1 MNDFKL
7 DNEPKIKSGFQIP
20 QNYFDTL
27 SEKVMNQLPT
37 DEPKVVSL
45 WDRNKRWIYS
55 VAAIL
60 VLSLTIPLANQFQ
73 TTSSAVAT
81 TADENEIENYLAYHA
96 SLPDEEII
104 KLLDK
109 EDIAEIDISNSLDE
123 EALKQ
128 ALYEDSNTEYYITN

>member
-1 MNDFKL
+1 MNNFKL

-20 QNYFDTL
+20 ENYFDSL
-27 SEKVMNQLPT
+27 SEKVMNQLPKE
-37 DEPKVVSL
+37 EPKVVSL

-55 VAAIL
+55 AAAVL

-73 TTSSAVAT
+73 STSTEVAT
-81 TADENEIENYLAYHA
+81 TETNEIENYLAYHA
-96 SLPDEEII
+96 SLSDEEII

-109 EDIAEIDISNSLDE
+109 EDIAEIEVTNSLDE

-128 ALYEDSNTEYYITN
+128 ALNEDSNTEYYITN

>member
-20 QNYFDTL
+20 ENYFDSL
-27 SEKVMNQLPT
+27 SEKVMNQLPRE
-37 DEPKVVSL
+37 EPKVVSL

-55 VAAIL
+55 AAAVL

-73 TTSSAVAT
+73 STSTEVAT
-81 TADENEIENYLAYHA
+81 TETNEIENYLAYHA
-96 SLPDEEII
+96 SLSDEEII

-109 EDIAEIDISNSLDE
+109 EDIAEIEVTNSLDE

-128 ALYEDSNTEYYITN
+128 ALNEDSNTEYYITN

>member
-1 MNDFKL
+1 MNNFKL

-20 QNYFDTL
+20 DNYFDTF

-37 DEPKVVSL
+37 EEPKVISL

-55 VAAIL
+55 VAAVL

-73 TTSSAVAT
+73 STTTEIAT
-81 TADENEIENYLAYHA
+81 TETNEIENYLAYHA
-96 SLPDEEII
+96 SLSDEEII

-109 EDIAEIDISNSLDE
+109 EDIAEIEISNSLDE

-128 ALYEDSNTEYYITN
+128 ALHEDSNTEYYITN

>member
-20 QNYFDTL
+20 DNYFDTF
-27 SEKVMNQLPT
+27 SEKVMNQLPKE
-37 DEPKVVSL
+37 EPKVVSL
-45 WDRNKRWIYS
+45 WDKNKRWIYS
-55 VAAIL
+55 AAAVL

-73 TTSSAVAT
+73 STSTEVAT
-81 TADENEIENYLAYHA
+81 TETNEIENYLAYHA
-96 SLPDEEII
+96 SLSDEEII

-109 EDIAEIDISNSLDE
+109 EDIAEIEVTNSLDE

-128 ALYEDSNTEYYITN
+128 ALNEDSNIEYYITN

>member
-1 MNDFKL
+1 MNNFKL

-20 QNYFDTL
+20 DNYFDTF
-27 SEKVMNQLPT
+27 SEKVMNKLPK
-37 DEPKVVSL
+37 EEVKVVSL

-55 VAAIL
+55 VAAVL

-73 TTSSAVAT
+73 STTTETAT
-81 TADENEIENYLAYHA
+81 AETNEIENYLAYHA
-96 SLPDEEII
+96 SLSDEEII

-109 EDIAEIDISNSLDE
+109 EDIAEIEITNSLDE

-128 ALYEDSNTEYYITN
+128 ALHEDSNTEYYITN

>member
-20 QNYFDTL
+20 ENYFDSF
-27 SEKVMNQLPT
+27 SEKVMNQLPKE
-37 DEPKVVSL
+37 EPKVVSL

-55 VAAIL
+55 AAAVL

-73 TTSSAVAT
+73 STSSEVAT
-81 TADENEIENYLAYHA
+81 TETNEIENYLAYHA
-96 SLPDEEII
+96 SLSDEEII

-109 EDIAEIDISNSLDE
+109 EDIAEIEVTNSLDE

-128 ALYEDSNTEYYITN
+128 ALNEDSNTEYYITN

>member
-20 QNYFDTL
+20 ENYFDSL
-27 SEKVMNQLPT
+27 SEKVINQLPT
-37 DEPKVVSL
+37 KEPKVVSL

-55 VAAIL
+55 AAAVL

-73 TTSSAVAT
+73 STSTEVAT
-81 TADENEIENYLAYHA
+81 TETNEIENYLAYHA
-96 SLPDEEII
+96 SLSDEEII

-109 EDIAEIDISNSLDE
+109 EDIAEIEVTNSLDE

-128 ALYEDSNTEYYITN
+128 ALNEDSNIEYYITN

>member
-20 QNYFDTL
+20 ENYFDTF
-27 SEKVMNQLPT
+27 SEKVMNQLPKE
-37 DEPKVVSL
+37 EPKVVSL
-45 WDRNKRWIYS
+45 WDRNKCWIYS
-55 VAAIL
+55 AAAVL

-73 TTSSAVAT
+73 STSTEVAT
-81 TADENEIENYLAYHA
+81 TETNEIENYLAYHA
-96 SLPDEEII
+96 SLSDEEII

-109 EDIAEIDISNSLDE
+109 EDIAEIEVTNSLDE

-128 ALYEDSNTEYYITN
+128 ALNEDSNTEYYITN

>member
-20 QNYFDTL
+20 ENYFDTF
-27 SEKVMNQLPT
+27 SEKVMNQLPKE
-37 DEPKVVSL
+37 EPKVVSL

-55 VAAIL
+55 AAAVL

-73 TTSSAVAT
+73 STSTEVAT
-81 TADENEIENYLAYHA
+81 TETNEIENYLAYHA
-96 SLPDEEII
+96 SLSDEEII

-109 EDIAEIDISNSLDE
+109 EDIAEIEVTNSLDE

-128 ALYEDSNTEYYITN
+128 ALNEDSNIEYYITN

>member
-1 MNDFKL
+1 MNNFKL

-20 QNYFDTL
+20 ENYFDTL
-27 SEKVMNQLPT
+27 SEKVMNQLPKE
-37 DEPKVVSL
+37 EPKVVSL

-55 VAAIL
+55 SAAIL

-73 TTSSAVAT
+73 STSSEVAT
-81 TADENEIENYLAYHA
+81 TETNEIENYLAYHA
-96 SLPDEEII
+96 SLSDEEII

-109 EDIAEIDISNSLDE
+109 EDIAEIEVTNSLDE

>member
-20 QNYFDTL
+20 ENYFDSL
-27 SEKVMNQLPT
+27 SEKVINQLPT
-37 DEPKVVSL
+37 KEPKVVSL

-55 VAAIL
+55 AAAVL

-73 TTSSAVAT
+73 STSTEVAT
-81 TADENEIENYLAYHA
+81 TETNEIENYLAYHA
-96 SLPDEEII
+96 SLSDEEII

-109 EDIAEIDISNSLDE
+109 EDIAEIEVTNSLDE

-128 ALYEDSNTEYYITN
+128 ALNEDSNTEYYITN

>member
-20 QNYFDTL
+20 ENYFDSF
-27 SEKVMNQLPT
+27 SEKVMNQLPKE
-37 DEPKVVSL
+37 EPKVVSL

-55 VAAIL
+55 AAAVL

-73 TTSSAVAT
+73 STSTEVAT
-81 TADENEIENYLAYHA
+81 TETNEIENYLAYHA
-96 SLPDEEII
+96 SLSDEEII

-109 EDIAEIDISNSLDE
+109 EDIAEIEVTNSLDE

-128 ALYEDSNTEYYITN
+128 ALNEDSNTEYYITN

>member
-1 MNDFKL
+1 MNNFKL

-20 QNYFDTL
+20 ENYFDTL
-27 SEKVMNQLPT
+27 SEKVMNQLPKE
-37 DEPKVVSL
+37 EPKVVSL

-55 VAAIL
+55 SAAIL

-73 TTSSAVAT
+73 STSSEVAT
-81 TADENEIENYLAYHA
+81 TETNEIENYLAYHA
-96 SLPDEEII
+96 SLSDEEII

-109 EDIAEIDISNSLDE
+109 EDIAEIEVTNSLDE

-128 ALYEDSNTEYYITN
+128 ALHEDSNTEYYITN

>member
-1 MNDFKL
+1 MNNFKL

-20 QNYFDTL
+20 EHYFDSF
-27 SEKVMNQLPT
+27 SEKVMNQLPKE
-37 DEPKVVSL
+37 EPKVVSL

-55 VAAIL
+55 AAAIL

-73 TTSSAVAT
+73 STPSEVAT
-81 TADENEIENYLAYHA
+81 TETNEIENYLAYHA
-96 SLPDEEII
+96 SLSDEEII

-128 ALYEDSNTEYYITN
+128 ALHEDSNTEYYITN

>member
-20 QNYFDTL
+20 ENYFDTF
-27 SEKVMNQLPT
+27 SEKVMNQLPKE
-37 DEPKVVSL
+37 EPKVVSL

-55 VAAIL
+55 AAAVL

-73 TTSSAVAT
+73 STSTEVAT
-81 TADENEIENYLAYHA
+81 TETNEIENYLAYHA
-96 SLPDEEII
+96 SLSDEEII

-109 EDIAEIDISNSLDE
+109 EDIAEIEVTNSLDE

-128 ALYEDSNTEYYITN
+128 ALNEDSNTEYYITN

>member
-20 QNYFDTL
+20 ENYFDTF

-37 DEPKVVSL
+37 EEPKVVSL

-55 VAAIL
+55 VAAVL

-73 TTSSAVAT
+73 STSTEVAT
-81 TADENEIENYLAYHA
+81 TETNEIENYLAYHA
-96 SLPDEEII
+96 SLSDEEII

-128 ALYEDSNTEYYITN
+128 ALHEDSNTEYYITN

>member
-20 QNYFDTL
+20 EHYFDTF
-27 SEKVMNQLPT
+27 SQKVMNQLPKE
-37 DEPKVVSL
+37 EPKVVSL
-45 WDRNKRWIYS
+45 WDKNKRWIYS
-55 VAAIL
+55 AAAVL

-73 TTSSAVAT
+73 STSSEVAT
-81 TADENEIENYLAYHA
+81 TETNEIENYLAYHA
-96 SLPDEEII
+96 SLSDEEII

-109 EDIAEIDISNSLDE
+109 EDIAEIEVTNSLDE

>member
-1 MNDFKL
+1 MNNFKL

-20 QNYFDTL
+20 EHYFDSF
-27 SEKVMNQLPT
+27 SEKVMNQLPKE
-37 DEPKVVSL
+37 EPKVVSL

-55 VAAIL
+55 SAAIL

-73 TTSSAVAT
+73 STSSEVAT
-81 TADENEIENYLAYHA
+81 TETNEIENYLAYHA
-96 SLPDEEII
+96 SLSDEEII

-109 EDIAEIDISNSLDE
+109 EDIAEIEVTNSLDE

-128 ALYEDSNTEYYITN
+128 ALHEDSNTEYYITN

>member
-1 MNDFKL
+1 MNNFKL

-20 QNYFDTL
+20 ENYFDTFA
-27 SEKVMNQLPT
+27 EKVMNELPK
-37 DEPKVVSL
+37 EELKVISL
-45 WDRNKRWIYS
+45 WDKNKRWIYS
-55 VAAIL
+55 VAAVL

-73 TTSSAVAT
+73 STTTET
-81 TADENEIENYLAYHA
+81 TTETNEIENYLAYHA
-96 SLPDEEII
+96 SLSDEEII

-109 EDIAEIDISNSLDE
+109 EDIAEIEITNSLDE

>member
-20 QNYFDTL
+20 ENYFDAL
-27 SEKVMNQLPT
+27 SEKVMNQLPKE
-37 DEPKVVSL
+37 EPKVVSL

-55 VAAIL
+55 AAAVL

-73 TTSSAVAT
+73 STSTEVAT
-81 TADENEIENYLAYHA
+81 TETNEIENYLAYHA
-96 SLPDEEII
+96 SLSDEEII

-109 EDIAEIDISNSLDE
+109 EDIAEIEVTNSLDE

-128 ALYEDSNTEYYITN
+128 ALNEDSNTEYYITN

>member
-20 QNYFDTL
+20 ENYFDTF
-27 SEKVMNQLPT
+27 SEKVMNQLPKE
-37 DEPKVVSL
+37 EPKVVSL

-55 VAAIL
+55 AAAVL

-73 TTSSAVAT
+73 STSTEVAT
-81 TADENEIENYLAYHA
+81 TETNEIENYLAYHA
-96 SLPDEEII
+96 SLSDEEII

-109 EDIAEIDISNSLDE
+109 EDIAEIEVTNSLDE

-128 ALYEDSNTEYYITN
+128 ALHEDSNTEYYITN

>member
-20 QNYFDTL
+20 EHYFDSF
-27 SEKVMNQLPT
+27 SEKVMNQLPKE
-37 DEPKVVSL
+37 EPKVVSL

-55 VAAIL
+55 AAAVL

-73 TTSSAVAT
+73 STSTEVAT
-81 TADENEIENYLAYHA
+81 TETNEIENYLAYHA
-96 SLPDEEII
+96 SLSDEEII

-109 EDIAEIDISNSLDE
+109 EDIAEIEVTNSLDE

-128 ALYEDSNTEYYITN
+128 ALNEDSNTEYYITN

>member
-20 QNYFDTL
+20 ENYFDSL
-27 SEKVMNQLPT
+27 SEKVMNQLPKE
-37 DEPKVVSL
+37 EPKVVSL

-55 VAAIL
+55 AAAVL

-73 TTSSAVAT
+73 STSTEVAT
-81 TADENEIENYLAYHA
+81 TETNEIENYLAYHA
-96 SLPDEEII
+96 SLSDEEII

-109 EDIAEIDISNSLDE
+109 EDIAEIEVTNSLDE

-128 ALYEDSNTEYYITN
+128 ALNEDSNTEYYITN

>member
-20 QNYFDTL
+20 ENYFDTF
-27 SEKVMNQLPT
+27 SEKVMNQLPKE
-37 DEPKVVSL
+37 EPKVVSL

-55 VAAIL
+55 AAAVL
-60 VLSLTIPLANQFQ
+60 VLSLTIPLANQIQ
-73 TTSSAVAT
+73 STSSEVAT
-81 TADENEIENYLAYHA
+81 TETNEIENYLAYHA
-96 SLPDEEII
+96 SLSDEEII

-109 EDIAEIDISNSLDE
+109 EDIAEIEVTNSLDE

-128 ALYEDSNTEYYITN
+128 ALHEDSNTEYYITN

>member
-1 MNDFKL
+1 MNNFKL

-20 QNYFDTL
+20 ENYFDTFA
-27 SEKVMNQLPT
+27 EKVMNQLPS

-45 WDRNKRWIYS
+45 WDRNKRWVYS
-55 VAAIL
+55 VAAVL

-73 TTSSAVAT
+73 STTTEIAT
-81 TADENEIENYLAYHA
+81 TETNEIENYLAYHA
-96 SLPDEEII
+96 SLSDEEII

-109 EDIAEIDISNSLDE
+109 EDIAEIEITNSLDE
-123 EALKQ
+123 EALQQ

>member
-20 QNYFDTL
+20 ENYFDTF
-27 SEKVMNQLPT
+27 SEKVMNQLPKE
-37 DEPKVVSL
+37 EPKVVSL

-55 VAAIL
+55 AAAVL

-73 TTSSAVAT
+73 STSTEVAT
-81 TADENEIENYLAYHA
+81 TETNEIENYLAYHA
-96 SLPDEEII
+96 SLSDEEII

-109 EDIAEIDISNSLDE
+109 EDIAEKL
-123 EALKQ
+123 
-128 ALYEDSNTEYYITN
+128 

>member
-20 QNYFDTL
+20 EHYFDSF
-27 SEKVMNQLPT
+27 SEKVMNQLPKE
-37 DEPKVVSL
+37 EPKVVSL

-55 VAAIL
+55 AAAIL

-73 TTSSAVAT
+73 STATEVAT
-81 TADENEIENYLAYHA
+81 TETNEIENYLAYHA
-96 SLPDEEII
+96 SLSDEEII

-109 EDIAEIDISNSLDE
+109 EDIAEIEVTNSLDE

-128 ALYEDSNTEYYITN
+128 ALNEDSNTEYYITN

>member
-20 QNYFDTL
+20 ENYFDTL
-27 SEKVMNQLPT
+27 SEKVMNQLPKE
-37 DEPKVVSL
+37 EPKVVSL

-55 VAAIL
+55 AAAIL

-73 TTSSAVAT
+73 SASTEVAT
-81 TADENEIENYLAYHA
+81 TESNEIENYLAYHA
-96 SLPDEEII
+96 SLSDEEII

-109 EDIAEIDISNSLDE
+109 EDIAEIEVTNSLDE

-128 ALYEDSNTEYYITN
+128 ALNEDSNTEYYITN

>member
-1 MNDFKL
+1 MNNFKL

-20 QNYFDTL
+20 DNYFDTF

-37 DEPKVVSL
+37 EEPKIISL
-45 WDRNKRWIYS
+45 WDRNKRWVYS

-73 TTSSAVAT
+73 STTTEIAT
-81 TADENEIENYLAYHA
+81 TETNEIENYLAYHA
-96 SLPDEEII
+96 SLSDEEII

-109 EDIAEIDISNSLDE
+109 EDIAEIEITNSLDE

>member
-1 MNDFKL
+1 MSNFKI

-20 QNYFDTL
+20 DNYFDIL
-27 SEKVMNQLPT
+27 SEKVMNQLPKE
-37 DEPKVVSL
+37 EPKVVSL
-45 WDRNKRWIYS
+45 WDRNKRWVYS
-55 VAAIL
+55 VAAVL

-73 TTSSAVAT
+73 STTTEVAT
-81 TADENEIENYLAYHA
+81 TDANEIENYLAYHA
-96 SLPDEEII
+96 SLSDEEII

-128 ALYEDSNTEYYITN
+128 ALSEDSNTEYYITN

>member
-1 MNDFKL
+1 MNNFKL

-20 QNYFDTL
+20 ENYFDTFA
-27 SEKVMNQLPT
+27 EKVMNQLPS

-45 WDRNKRWIYS
+45 WDRNKRWVYS
-55 VAAIL
+55 VAAVL

-73 TTSSAVAT
+73 STTTEIAT
-81 TADENEIENYLAYHA
+81 TETNEIENYLAYHA
-96 SLPDEEII
+96 SLSDEEII

-109 EDIAEIDISNSLDE
+109 EDIAEIEITNSLDE

>member
-20 QNYFDTL
+20 ENYFDTF
-27 SEKVMNQLPT
+27 SEKVMNQLPKE
-37 DEPKVVSL
+37 EPKVVSL

-55 VAAIL
+55 AAAIL

-73 TTSSAVAT
+73 SASTEVAT
-81 TADENEIENYLAYHA
+81 TETNEIENYLAYHA
-96 SLPDEEII
+96 SLSDEEII

-109 EDIAEIDISNSLDE
+109 EDIAEIEVTNSLDE

-128 ALYEDSNTEYYITN
+128 ALHEDSNTEYYITN

>member
-20 QNYFDTL
+20 ENYFDSF
-27 SEKVMNQLPT
+27 SEKVMNQLPKE
-37 DEPKVVSL
+37 EPKVVSL

-55 VAAIL
+55 AAAVL

-73 TTSSAVAT
+73 STSPEVAT
-81 TADENEIENYLAYHA
+81 TETNEIENYLAYHE
-96 SLPDEEII
+96 SLSDEEII

-109 EDIAEIDISNSLDE
+109 EDIAEIEVTNSLDE

-128 ALYEDSNTEYYITN
+128 ALNEDSNTEYYITN

>member
-20 QNYFDTL
+20 ENYFDTF
-27 SEKVMNQLPT
+27 SEKVMNQLPKE
-37 DEPKVVSL
+37 EPKVVSL

-55 VAAIL
+55 AAAVL
-60 VLSLTIPLANQFQ
+60 VLSLTIPLANQIQ
-73 TTSSAVAT
+73 STSSEVAT
-81 TADENEIENYLAYHA
+81 TETNEIENYLAYHA
-96 SLPDEEII
+96 SLSDEEII

-109 EDIAEIDISNSLDE
+109 EDIAEIEVTNSLDE

-128 ALYEDSNTEYYITN
+128 ALNEDSNTEYYITN

>member
-1 MNDFKL
+1 MNNFKL

-20 QNYFDTL
+20 EHYFDSF
-27 SEKVMNQLPT
+27 SEKVMNQLPKE
-37 DEPKVVSL
+37 EPKVVSL

-55 VAAIL
+55 AAAIL

-73 TTSSAVAT
+73 STSSEVAT
-81 TADENEIENYLAYHA
+81 TETNEIENYLAYHA
-96 SLPDEEII
+96 SLSDEEII

-128 ALYEDSNTEYYITN
+128 ALHEDSNTEYYITN